1 MLTRILT
8 VSELAYTYFQMNSN
22 LTEKSKV
29 KILIVDDR
37 EPARRMIKRY
47 LFNLTGEFCECA
59 DGAEALN
66 AYRAFMPD
74 WVLMDWEMKQMDGLT
89 ATRSIIGAFPT
100 ARILMVTQY
109 CDKELTRAA
118 NEAGACGFFP
128 KDDLLNL
135 SEFFKNQLL
144 TVV

>member
-1 MLTRILT
+1 M
-8 VSELAYTYFQMNSN
+8 
-22 LTEKSKV
+22 

-47 LFNLTGEFCECA
+47 LCHLTGEFGECT
-59 DGAEALN
+59 DGADALD

-74 WVLMDWEMKQMDGLT
+74 WVLMDWEMKQMDGL
-89 ATRSIIGAFPT
+89 AAMRDIIRAFPA
-100 ARILMVTQY
+100 ARIVMVTQY
-109 CDKELTRAA
+109 CDVELRRAA

-128 KDDLLNL
+128 KDDLLDL

-144 TVV
+144 ANV

>member
-1 MLTRILT
+1 
-8 VSELAYTYFQMNSN
+8 MNLN

-47 LFNLTGEFCECA
+47 LCDLTGEFCECE
-59 DGAEALN
+59 DGTDALET
-66 AYRAFMPD
+66 YKAFMPD

-89 ATRSIIGAFPT
+89 ATRKIISAFPK

-109 CDKELTRAA
+109 CDQELRRAA
-118 NEAGACGFFP
+118 NEAGVCGFFP
-128 KDDLLNL
+128 KDDLLDL
-135 SEFFKNQLL
+135 SEFFKNQQLSS
-144 TVV
+144 